1 MSIIQPFLSFKI
13 MTILVVK
20 LIRKINAKD
29 SNLHTCEPIRGGD
42 PTTTPFDSN
51 PLDILSPN
59 RENPEVF
66 VTSAF
71 ISQGRV
77 LFSFCLPESPC
88 TEYNHIN
95 EN

>member
-1 MSIIQPFLSFKI
+1 M
-13 MTILVVK
+13 
-20 LIRKINAKD
+20 NAKD

-77 LFSFCLPESPC
+77 LFSFCLYRIQS
-88 TEYNHIN
+88 YQRKLNAVS

>member
-1 MSIIQPFLSFKI
+1 M
-13 MTILVVK
+13 
-20 LIRKINAKD
+20 NAKD

-42 PTTTPFDSN
+42 PTTTPFDSSN